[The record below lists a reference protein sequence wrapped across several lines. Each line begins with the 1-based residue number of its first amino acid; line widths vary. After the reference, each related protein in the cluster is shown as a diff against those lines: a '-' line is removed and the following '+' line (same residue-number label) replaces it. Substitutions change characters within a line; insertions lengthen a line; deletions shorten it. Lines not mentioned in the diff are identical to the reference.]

1 MPYPIKLVIIACF
14 ASFESASVAAKARAM
29 FGASNGAITIEP
41 IIMATL
47 LYKMPIEAVIAAN
60 ITRARKENENFA
72 LELNL
77 HIFPHC
83 SAFLSL
89 LLSFH
94 FPLLLEQ
101 LLPQAIL

>member
-72 LELNL
+72 
-77 HIFPHC
+77 
-83 SAFLSL
+83 SSVK
-89 LLSFH
+89 SFH
-94 FPLLLEQ
+94 FSLLLEQ